1 LTRAP
6 NNNNPPAV
14 WGTGESGYRHRDY
27 ARSFEA
33 FGRDRLLPSARGWV
47 LERDVVDTPYRD
59 AMGCYPLFSCGD
71 WSGLEADL
79 AELARDCIS
88 VALVADPFDEHG
100 TADDLERLFGDRVV
114 PLKQHYFAD
123 LDRAPES
130 YVTKHHRYYARRALD
145 EVAVDRPEAPSRY
158 LDEWTSLYSN
168 IVDRFNLKGLK
179 AFSKEAF
186 RAQLGVPGIVML
198 RALHEGEVVA
208 AHLWYEQGSVAHSHL
223 AATTPL
229 GYDLGAPYAL
239 HWAAIEYFTG
249 RVSHVN
255 FGGGAGAD
263 DRRSGLSQ
271 FKQGWSTGTRTAYF
285 CGKVLNAAVYA
296 QTLDLMNAPTTR
308 YFPAYRAG
316 ELI

>member
-1 LTRAP
+1 MTRALAD
-6 NNNNPPAV
+6 NNPPMIAV
-14 WGTGESGYRHRDY
+14 TEESGYRHPDY
-27 ARSFEA
+27 ARSFGE
-33 FGRDRLLPSARGWV
+33 FGRDRLLPNARGCV
-47 LERDVVDTPYRD
+47 LARDIPGTTYRD
-59 AMGCYPLFSCGD
+59 AMGCYPLFSCGNWD
-71 WSGLEADL
+71 RLEADI
-79 AELARDCIS
+79 ADLARDCIS
-88 VALVADPFDEHG
+88 LALVADPFDEYRG
-100 TADDLERLFGDRVV
+100 PADLERIFGDHVV

-145 EVAVDRPEAPSRY
+145 AVAVDRPEAPSSY

-168 IVDRFNLKGLK
+168 VVDRFNLKGLK

-186 RAQLGVPGIVML
+186 RVQLGVPGMVML
-198 RALHEGEVVA
+198 RALHEGEAVA
-208 AHLWYEQGSVAHSHL
+208 AHLWYEQGAVAHSHL

-239 HWAAIEYFTG
+239 HWAAIEHFTG

-285 CGKVLNAAVYA
+285 CGKVLNTAAYA
-296 QTLDLMNAPTTR
+296 RTLDLMNAPTTR